1 MDREIRTIHIID
13 SSASVLFYLGMLL
26 RRLEYNVV
34 TSRNAEDAMQ
44 IMEQSIPSIVLMDI
58 SLPTMSGINLVKR
71 LKDAPLWKTIP
82 IIVLT
87 GENDPGIKDACMH
100 LGCAAYLSKPV
111 EPDMLYRT
119 LQSVSESI
127 PRENIRLNTSLRVIV
142 GDGTVMGGT
151 ARTEYATAI
160 SEGGLYVRTL
170 YPQPR
175 NAVTPIRIFIKD
187 QEIQANTVV
196 LYSFTMA
203 GGPFK
208 EPGMGLK
215 FVEIADSDRSFIRSF
230 IKEQLTQDISPE
242 ENNARAS
249 AH

>member
-1 MDREIRTIHIID
+1 MNREIRTILIID
-13 SSASVLFYLGMLL
+13 DSASILFYLGMLL

-34 TSRNAEDAMQ
+34 TARNAEDAMQ
-44 IMEQSIPSIVLMDI
+44 IMEQSIPSIVLTDI
-58 SLPTMSGINLVKR
+58 LLPTISGINLMKR
-71 LKDAPLWKTIP
+71 MKDAPLWKTIP
-82 IIVLT
+82 VVVLT
-87 GENDPGIKDACMH
+87 TESDTGIKDTCMR

-111 EPDMLYRT
+111 EPDVLYRT

-127 PRENIRLNTSLRVIV
+127 PRENIRLHTSLKVIV
-142 GDGTVMGGT
+142 GDGTTMGGT

-175 NAVTPIRIFIKD
+175 NALTPVRIFIGNL
-187 QEIQANTVV
+187 EIRAKTVV
-196 LYSFTMA
+196 LYSFTIG

-215 FVEIADSDRSFIRSF
+215 FIEIADSDRNFIRGF
-230 IKEQLTQDISPE
+230 IKEQLTKDLSL
-242 ENNARAS
+242 
-249 AH
+249 

>member
-1 MDREIRTIHIID
+1 MDREIRTILIID
-13 SSASVLFYLGMLL
+13 DSASILFYLGMLL

-34 TSRNAEDAMQ
+34 TARNAEDAMQ
-44 IMEQSIPSIVLMDI
+44 IMEQSIPSIVLTDI
-58 SLPTMSGINLVKR
+58 LLPTMSGINLMKR
-71 LKDAPLWKTIP
+71 MKDAPLWKTIP
-82 IIVLT
+82 VVVLT
-87 GENDPGIKDACMH
+87 TESDTGIKDTCMR

-111 EPDMLYRT
+111 EPDVLYRT

-127 PRENIRLNTSLRVIV
+127 PRENIRLHTSLKVIV
-142 GDGTVMGGT
+142 GDGTTMGGT

-175 NAVTPIRIFIKD
+175 NALTPVRIFIGNL
-187 QEIQANTVV
+187 EIRAKTVV
-196 LYSFTMA
+196 LYSFTIG

-215 FVEIADSDRSFIRSF
+215 FIEIADSDRNFIRGF
-230 IKEQLTQDISPE
+230 IKEQLTKDLSL
-242 ENNARAS
+242 
-249 AH
+249 

>member
-1 MDREIRTIHIID
+1 MDREIRTILIID
-13 SSASVLFYLGMLL
+13 DSVSILFYLSMLL

-34 TSRNAEDAMQ
+34 TARNAEDAIQ
-44 IMEQSIPSIVLMDI
+44 IMEQSVPAIVLTDI
-58 SLPTMSGINLVKR
+58 FLPTMSGINLMKR
-71 LKDAPLWKTIP
+71 MKESSLWKAIP

-87 GENDPGIKDACMH
+87 TESDPGMKDTCMR

-111 EPDMLYRT
+111 EPDVLYRT
-119 LQSVSESI
+119 LQSVSEAI
-127 PRENIRLNTSLRVIV
+127 PRENIRLQASLKVIV

-175 NAVTPIRIFIKD
+175 NALTPIRIFIGNR
-187 QEIQANTVV
+187 EIRAKTVV
-196 LYSFTMA
+196 LYSFTSG

-215 FVEIADSDRSFIRSF
+215 FIEIANSDRNFIRGF
-230 IKEQLTQDISPE
+230 IKEQLTRGLSPE
-242 ENNARAS
+242 NNGKVPAS
-249 AH
+249 

>member
-1 MDREIRTIHIID
+1 MNREIRTILIID
-13 SSASVLFYLGMLL
+13 DSASILFYLGMLL

-34 TSRNAEDAMQ
+34 TARNAEDAMQ
-44 IMEQSIPSIVLMDI
+44 IMEQSIPSIVLTDI
-58 SLPTMSGINLVKR
+58 LLPTMSGINLMKR
-71 LKDAPLWKTIP
+71 MKDAPLWKTIP
-82 IIVLT
+82 VVVLT
-87 GENDPGIKDACMH
+87 TESDTGIKDTCMR

-111 EPDMLYRT
+111 EPDVLYRT

-127 PRENIRLNTSLRVIV
+127 PRENIRLHTSLKVIV
-142 GDGTVMGGT
+142 GDGTTMGGT

-175 NAVTPIRIFIKD
+175 NALTPVRIFIGNL
-187 QEIQANTVV
+187 EIRAKTVV
-196 LYSFTMA
+196 LYSFTIG

-215 FVEIADSDRSFIRSF
+215 FIEIADSDRNFIRGF
-230 IKEQLTQDISPE
+230 IKEQLTKDLSL
-242 ENNARAS
+242 
-249 AH
+249 

>member
-1 MDREIRTIHIID
+1 MDREIRTILIID

-44 IMEQSIPSIVLMDI
+44 IMEQSIPSIVLMDS
-58 SLPTMSGINLVKR
+58 SLPAMSGINLVKR

-87 GENDPGIKDACMH
+87 GENDPGMKDACVH

-111 EPDMLYRT
+111 EPDVLYRT
-119 LQSVSESI
+119 LQVVSESI
-127 PRENIRLNTSLRVIV
+127 PREHIRLNTSLKVIV

-175 NAVTPIRIFIKD
+175 NALTPIRIFIGNR
-187 QEIQANTVV
+187 EIHAKAVV
-196 LYSFTMA
+196 LYSFTME

-230 IKEQLTQDISPE
+230 IKEKLTHDIYPE

>member
-1 MDREIRTIHIID
+1 MDREIRTILIID
-13 SSASVLFYLGMLL
+13 DSVSILFYLSMLL

-34 TSRNAEDAMQ
+34 TARNAEDAIQ
-44 IMEQSIPSIVLMDI
+44 IMEQSVPAIVLTDI
-58 SLPTMSGINLVKR
+58 FLPTMSGINLMKR
-71 LKDAPLWKTIP
+71 MKESPLWKAIP

-87 GENDPGIKDACMH
+87 TESDPGMKDTCMR

-111 EPDMLYRT
+111 EPDVLYRT
-119 LQSVSESI
+119 LQSVSEAI
-127 PRENIRLNTSLRVIV
+127 PRENIRLQASLKVIV

-175 NAVTPIRIFIKD
+175 NALTPIRIFIGNR
-187 QEIQANTVV
+187 EIRAKTVV
-196 LYSFTMA
+196 LYSFTSG

-215 FVEIADSDRSFIRSF
+215 FIEIANSDRNFIRGF
-230 IKEQLTQDISPE
+230 IKEQLTRGLSPE
-242 ENNARAS
+242 NNGKVPAS
-249 AH
+249 